1 MLRQEE
7 KQPTLPKVACT
18 PRSRSKKRRTREGKN
33 AKKVTT
39 STETKKENKH
49 KLKHSTG
56 HDMQRIDSGISGLTV
71 KRSLK
76 RSQIESSSQDADLI
90 DISHDFEMLQLRCDD
105 INEDSHSMVAITSR
119 PSSSATLN
127 LDEENFNR
135 NFEDDSDNENLRGSE
150 TGKQRIPTAKYDQKG
165 YSTSLGLDNS
175 ESPRLQD
182 IKLEQTDKGSNK
194 SENHNITSPNTV
206 KQIDQGRESGPE
218 RKTKSKVKTAWELS
232 DKFLL
237 TTDFPAD
244 VWDEKKPRK
253 MSLGSRRLSS
263 DMLSESFPPLS
274 PTVFEP
280 RRGSFPSSPLYY
292 SFSSPKMPSELPSLS
307 GRQCKV
313 QLPPSF
319 PCVTPQTHES
329 EPESSTDNLDIIGW
343 EQGQIKTQID
353 RKLHNNYLDVPIAK
367 QARRQSES
375 SSSRASPN
383 SSGSRSLMASSEY
396 LAINAASTEYLAA
409 RVVTQLN
416 CAFKE
421 TVDESQVEIATREN
435 CVTPNL
441 MPRRHSA
448 VFFRPPTSNDFA
460 EKAKYLNVPSIHE
473 YSKSL
478 PNLYSRDKTKR
489 MFVTFDKDFPNVKIV
504 DLKGKSDLAHKC
516 RRINRRLANEDL
528 MVKAM
533 LEEKVHKKSLIK
545 KWVVSS
551 TEGSDL

>member
-49 KLKHSTG
+49 RLKHSTG

-127 LDEENFNR
+127 LDEVNFNR

-182 IKLEQTDKGSNK
+182 IEIEQTDTGSNK

-206 KQIDQGRESGPE
+206 KQFDQGRESGPE

-244 VWDEKKPRK
+244 VWEEKKPRK

-274 PTVFEP
+274 STVFEP
-280 RRGSFPSSPLYY
+280 RRGSFSSSPLYC

-319 PCVTPQTHES
+319 PCVTPQTHET

-396 LAINAASTEYLAA
+396 LAMNAASTEYLAA

-460 EKAKYLNVPSIHE
+460 EKAKSLNVPSIHE

-516 RRINRRLANEDL
+516 RHINRRLANEDL

>member
-7 KQPTLPKVACT
+7 KQSTLQKVACT
-18 PRSRSKKRRTREGKN
+18 PRSRSKKRITREGKN
-33 AKKVTT
+33 ARKVTT
-39 STETKKENKH
+39 STETKKENKNR
-49 KLKHSTG
+49 LKHSTG

-76 RSQIESSSQDADLI
+76 RRQIESSSQDADLI

-105 INEDSHSMVAITSR
+105 IKEDSHSMVAITSR

-150 TGKQRIPTAKYDQKG
+150 TGKQRIPTAEYDQKG
-165 YSTSLGLDNS
+165 YPTSLGLDNS

-244 VWDEKKPRK
+244 VWDEKKSRK

-274 PTVFEP
+274 STVLEP

-329 EPESSTDNLDIIGW
+329 EPASSTDNLDIIGW
-343 EQGQIKTQID
+343 EQGQIKTQND

-367 QARRQSES
+367 HARRQSES
-375 SSSRASPN
+375 SSSRASPS

-396 LAINAASTEYLAA
+396 LAMNAASTEYLAA

-448 VFFRPPTSNDFA
+448 VFFRPPTSNDVD
-460 EKAKYLNVPSIHE
+460 EKPKSLNVPSIHE

-478 PNLYSRDKTKR
+478 PNLYSGDKTKR

-551 TEGSDL
+551 AEGSDL

>member
-1 MLRQEE
+1 MLRKEE
-7 KQPTLPKVACT
+7 KQSTLPKVASN
-18 PRSRSKKRRTREGKN
+18 PRSRPKKKITSEGKN

-49 KLKHSTG
+49 RLKHTTG
-56 HDMQRIDSGISGLTV
+56 HVMQSIDSGISGLTV
-71 KRSLK
+71 KR
-76 RSQIESSSQDADLI
+76 RQIESSSQDADLT
-90 DISHDFEMLQLRCDD
+90 DINHDFEMLQLRCDD
-105 INEDSHSMVAITSR
+105 SNEDSHSMVATTSR
-119 PSSSATLN
+119 SSSSATLN
-127 LDEENFNR
+127 LHEENFNR

-150 TGKQRIPTAKYDQKG
+150 TLKQRIPTAESDQKG
-165 YSTSLGLDNS
+165 YSTSLGLHNS

-182 IKLEQTDKGSNK
+182 IKLEQTDKDSNK
-194 SENHNITSPNTV
+194 SENHNITSAPNTV
-206 KQIDQGRESGPE
+206 KQIDQGREYGPQ
-218 RKTKSKVKTAWELS
+218 RNAKSKVKTAWELS

-237 TTDFPAD
+237 TNDFPAD
-244 VWDEKKPRK
+244 VWDEKKPRQ
-253 MSLGSRRLSS
+253 MSLSSRKLSS
-263 DMLSESFPPLS
+263 DMLSESFPPLTS
-274 PTVFEP
+274 TVFEP

-292 SFSSPKMPSELPSLS
+292 SFSSPKMPSELPLLS

-329 EPESSTDNLDIIGW
+329 EPGSSRVNLDIIGW
-343 EQGQIKTQID
+343 EQGQIKTQND
-353 RKLHNNYLDVPIAK
+353 RTLHNNYLNVPIAK
-367 QARRQSES
+367 QARRHSES
-375 SSSRASPN
+375 SSSRVSPS
-383 SSGSRSLMASSEY
+383 SSGSRSLTASSEY
-396 LAINAASTEYLAA
+396 LAINTASTEYLAA

-416 CAFKE
+416 RAFKE

-448 VFFRPPTSNDFA
+448 IFFRPLTSNGFD
-460 EKAKYLNVPSIHE
+460 EKAKSLDVPSVHE

>member
-49 KLKHSTG
+49 RLKHSTG

-127 LDEENFNR
+127 LDEVNFNR

-150 TGKQRIPTAKYDQKG
+150 TGKQRITTAKYDQKG

-182 IKLEQTDKGSNK
+182 IQLEQTDTGSNK

-274 PTVFEP
+274 STVFEP
-280 RRGSFPSSPLYY
+280 RRGSFSSSPLYY

-319 PCVTPQTHES
+319 PCVTPQTHET

-353 RKLHNNYLDVPIAK
+353 RKLHNNYLDVSIAK

-396 LAINAASTEYLAA
+396 LAMNAASTEYLAA

-448 VFFRPPTSNDFA
+448 VFFRPPTSNDFT
-460 EKAKYLNVPSIHE
+460 EKAKSLNVPSIHE

>member
-49 KLKHSTG
+49 RLKHSTG

-127 LDEENFNR
+127 LDEVNFNR

-182 IKLEQTDKGSNK
+182 IKLEQTDTGSNK

-274 PTVFEP
+274 STVFEP

-292 SFSSPKMPSELPSLS
+292 SFSSLKMPSELPSLS

-319 PCVTPQTHES
+319 PCVTPQTHET

-396 LAINAASTEYLAA
+396 LAMNAASTEYLAA

-460 EKAKYLNVPSIHE
+460 EKAKSLNVPSIHE

>member
-1 MLRQEE
+1 MLRKEE
-7 KQPTLPKVACT
+7 KQPTLPKVASN
-18 PRSRSKKRRTREGKN
+18 PRSRPKKRITSEGKN

-49 KLKHSTG
+49 SLKHTTG
-56 HDMQRIDSGISGLTV
+56 HVMQRIDSGISGLTV
-71 KRSLK
+71 KR
-76 RSQIESSSQDADLI
+76 RQIESSSQDADLT
-90 DISHDFEMLQLRCDD
+90 DINHDFEMLQLRCDES
-105 INEDSHSMVAITSR
+105 NEDSHSMVAITSR

-127 LDEENFNR
+127 LHEENFNR

-150 TGKQRIPTAKYDQKG
+150 TRKQRIPTAESDQKG
-165 YSTSLGLDNS
+165 YSASLGLHNS

-182 IKLEQTDKGSNK
+182 IKLEQTDEDSNK
-194 SENHNITSPNTV
+194 SENHNITSAPNTV
-206 KQIDQGRESGPE
+206 KQIDQGREYGPQ
-218 RKTKSKVKTAWELS
+218 RNAKSKVKTAWELS

-237 TTDFPAD
+237 TNDFPAD
-244 VWDEKKPRK
+244 VWDEKKPRQ
-253 MSLGSRRLSS
+253 MLLSSRRLSS
-263 DMLSESFPPLS
+263 DMLSESFPPLTS
-274 PTVFEP
+274 TVFEP

-329 EPESSTDNLDIIGW
+329 EPESSRVNLDIIGW
-343 EQGQIKTQID
+343 EKGQIKAQND

-367 QARRQSES
+367 QARRHSES
-375 SSSRASPN
+375 SSSRASP
-383 SSGSRSLMASSEY
+383 SSGGSRSLTASSEY
-396 LAINAASTEYLAA
+396 LAINTASTEYLAA

-416 CAFKE
+416 RAFKE

-448 VFFRPPTSNDFA
+448 IFFRPPTSNDFD
-460 EKAKYLNVPSIHE
+460 EKAKSLDVPSIHE

-528 MVKAM
+528 IVKAM